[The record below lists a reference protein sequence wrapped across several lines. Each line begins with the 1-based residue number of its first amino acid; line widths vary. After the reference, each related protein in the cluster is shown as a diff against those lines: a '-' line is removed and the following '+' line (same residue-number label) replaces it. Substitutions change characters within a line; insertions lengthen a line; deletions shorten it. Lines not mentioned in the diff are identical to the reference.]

1 VARSSAPGRRARRP
15 TVPVGARHLLHGATV
30 DFAALRTEL
39 QVPQAFPKTVEA
51 AAADVAAHHS
61 PTAADYTVATDLD
74 LVTVDPTGSR
84 DLDQAFALERHGDGF
99 RLWYAIADVAAFV
112 RSGDAV
118 DAEAWRRGETR
129 YCPDRSIP
137 LHPVS
142 LSEGATSLLPEKIR
156 PAALWRIDLDGAG
169 EIVPG
174 GVEVRRSLVRSRAQ
188 LSYDGLTDLLRTR
201 KAPAPAALL
210 PVVGQLRLEAARRR
224 HAIDLPIPEQRV
236 VPADPGDPNGRYT
249 VEFRQPLDVETWNA
263 QLSLLTGMAAADLM
277 LDGGVGLLRTLPTPP
292 SGSVDRL
299 RAAALALGVPWP
311 EAEAVGDVLASLDP
325 TRPAAAAFASLSAE
339 LLRGA
344 GYRAFDGEPPPPD
357 ERGHAGIAAP
367 YAHVTAPLRRLADR
381 YATEVCLA
389 LCKGAKVPDWAASAL
404 PALPDEMASSSKAA
418 HGLERACVDLAEA
431 WLLRPRVGEVF
442 TAAVVDSG
450 HERGT
455 VVLADPA
462 VRARCDGPSLPL
474 GERVEVRLEVAD
486 PASRDVRFTF
496 PA

>member
-1 VARSSAPGRRARRP
+1 M
-15 TVPVGARHLLHGATV
+15 HGAAV

-39 QVPQAFPKTVEA
+39 QVPQGFPKTVEA
-51 AAADVAAHHS
+51 AAADVAAHHT
-61 PTAADYTVATDLD
+61 PAAADYTVATDLD

-129 YCPDRSIP
+129 YCPDRSVP

-142 LSEGATSLLPEKIR
+142 LGEGAASLLPGKIR

-210 PVVGQLRLEAARRR
+210 PVVGQLRLAAARRR

-236 VPADPGDPNGRYT
+236 VPADPADPRGRYT
-249 VEFRQPLDVETWNA
+249 VEFRQPLEVETWNA
-263 QLSLLTGMAAADLM
+263 QLSLVTGMAAASLM
-277 LDGGVGLLRTLPTPP
+277 IDGGVGLLRTLPEPP
-292 SGSVDRL
+292 AGSVERL
-299 RAAALALGVPWP
+299 RVAALALGVPWP
-311 EAEAVGDVLASLDP
+311 EGEAVGDVLAWLDP
-325 TRPAAAAFASLSAE
+325 SRPAAAAFASLSAE

-344 GYRAFDGEPPPPD
+344 GYRAFDGEPPRAD

-389 LCKGAKVPDWAASAL
+389 LCTGVTVPDWAVSAL

-418 HGLERACVDLAEA
+418 HALERACVDLAEA

-442 TAAVVDSG
+442 TAAVVESG
-450 HERGT
+450 HDHGT
-455 VVLADPA
+455 VVLDDPA

>member
-1 VARSSAPGRRARRP
+1 
-15 TVPVGARHLLHGATV
+15 LHGAAV

-51 AAADVAAHHS
+51 AAADVAVHHT
-61 PTAADYTVATDLD
+61 PTAADYTVATHLD

-84 DLDQAFALERHGDGF
+84 DLDQAFALERHSDGF

-142 LSEGATSLLPEKIR
+142 LSEGAASLLPEKIR

-236 VPADPGDPNGRYT
+236 VPANPADPNGRYT
-249 VEFRQPLDVETWNA
+249 VEFRRPLDVETWNA
-263 QLSLLTGMAAADLM
+263 QLSLVTGMAAATLM
-277 LDGGVGLLRTLPTPP
+277 LDGGVGLLRTLPAPP
-292 SGSVDRL
+292 PGSVDRL

-311 EAEAVGDVLASLDP
+311 EGEAVGDVLAWLDP
-325 TRPAAAAFASLSAE
+325 RRPAAAAFASLSAE

-344 GYRAFDGEPPPPD
+344 GYRAFDGEPPPID

-389 LCKGAKVPDWAASAL
+389 LCTGVTVPDWAVSAL
-404 PALPDEMASSSKAA
+404 PALPDEMASSNKAA

-442 TAAVVDSG
+442 TAAVVESG
-450 HERGT
+450 NEHGT
-455 VVLADPA
+455 VVLGDPA

-486 PASRDVRFTF
+486 PASREVRFTF

>member
-1 VARSSAPGRRARRP
+1 MATSSAAGRRPRRP
-15 TVPVGARHLLHGATV
+15 TVPVGARHLLHGAAV

-51 AAADVAAHHS
+51 AAADVAVHHT
-61 PTAADYTVATDLD
+61 PTAADYTVATHLD

-84 DLDQAFALERHGDGF
+84 DLDQAFALERHSDGF

-142 LSEGATSLLPEKIR
+142 LSEGAASLLPEKIR

-236 VPADPGDPNGRYT
+236 VPANPADPNGRYT
-249 VEFRQPLDVETWNA
+249 VEFRRPLDVETWNA
-263 QLSLLTGMAAADLM
+263 QLSLVTGMAAATLM
-277 LDGGVGLLRTLPTPP
+277 LDGGVGLLRTLPAPP
-292 SGSVDRL
+292 PGSVDRL

-311 EAEAVGDVLASLDP
+311 EGEAVGDVL
-325 TRPAAAAFASLSAE
+325 
-339 LLRGA
+339 
-344 GYRAFDGEPPPPD
+344 
-357 ERGHAGIAAP
+357 
-367 YAHVTAPLRRLADR
+367 
-381 YATEVCLA
+381 
-389 LCKGAKVPDWAASAL
+389 
-404 PALPDEMASSSKAA
+404 
-418 HGLERACVDLAEA
+418 
-431 WLLRPRVGEVF
+431 
-442 TAAVVDSG
+442 
-450 HERGT
+450 
-455 VVLADPA
+455 
-462 VRARCDGPSLPL
+462 
-474 GERVEVRLEVAD
+474 
-486 PASRDVRFTF
+486 
-496 PA
+496 